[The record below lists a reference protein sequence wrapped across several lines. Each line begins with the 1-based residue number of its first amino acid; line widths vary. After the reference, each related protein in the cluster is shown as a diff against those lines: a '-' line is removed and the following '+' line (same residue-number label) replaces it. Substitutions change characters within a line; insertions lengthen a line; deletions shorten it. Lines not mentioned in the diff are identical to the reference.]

1 MADYRILPSSI
12 EAEQALLGCILL
24 DSEAQNEIVDVI
36 KVEDFYSE
44 SHQKIYSAM
53 IKIHVKS
60 IPIDFVI
67 LTNELE
73 NEKLLDKV
81 GGIDYITS
89 LTNAVPSAVNYEHYM
104 AIVKNLSIRR
114 MLIKS
119 GQNIIETSFKE
130 ENKDTALEYAE
141 KIIYDLSTKEETSNL
156 EHIGRPD
163 GALSMVLKK
172 FDEIARY
179 QGQIRGISTGLK
191 DFDAITN
198 GLQNSD
204 LILLA
209 ARPGVG
215 KTSFAMNIITNAAI
229 KCKKKCAIF
238 SLEMAKDQLMQRAL
252 CSVAKVSMGKALKGT
267 MDQDEW
273 KRIWAAEKELA
284 SSGIYIDDSSLT
296 TPSKI
301 LKKCRMLKMREGLD
315 LVMIDYLQLMSY
327 GTGTRENR
335 TQEVSDITRMLKVA
349 AKELNVPIILLSQL
363 SRSPE
368 TRPDHHPMLSD
379 LRDSGSI
386 EQDADIVLFL
396 YNPEKYNDVVLEDPP
411 GTVELIVAKHRN
423 GSVGTVK
430 LRWIGETTTFTDFD
444 EKNAY
449 KQPKEEKVEA
459 GETQNDNF
467 DMAVF
472 DEPIDDI
479 FGDEE

>member
-1 MADYRILPSSI
+1 MADYRVLPSSI
-12 EAEQALLGCILL
+12 EAEQALLGCVLL
-24 DSEAQNEIVDVI
+24 DNEAQNEILDQVLP
-36 KVEDFYSE
+36 EDFYSE
-44 SHQKIYSAM
+44 AHQRIYSAM
-53 IKIHVKS
+53 IKIHNKS
-60 IPIDFVI
+60 MPVDFVI

-73 NEKLLDKV
+73 NEDNLNKV
-81 GGIDYITS
+81 GGIDYITM

-114 MLIKS
+114 LLIKN
-119 GQNIIETSFKE
+119 GQKIIETSFKE
-130 ENKDTALEYAE
+130 ENKDVALEFAE
-141 KIIYDLSTKEETSNL
+141 KAIYDLSTKEENSNL
-156 EHIGRPD
+156 EHIGKPN

-172 FDEIARY
+172 FDDIARN
-179 QGQIRGISTGLK
+179 QGEIRGIATGLK

-215 KTSFAMNIITNAAI
+215 KTSFAMNIMTYAAI
-229 KCKKKCAIF
+229 HGRKKCAIF
-238 SLEMAKDQLMQRAL
+238 SLEMAKDQIMQRAL

-267 MDQDEW
+267 MEQDEW
-273 KRIWAAEKELA
+273 KRIWGAEKELA
-284 SSGIYIDDSSLT
+284 SSAIYIDDSSLI

-301 LKKCRMLKMREGLD
+301 LKKCRMLKMKEGLD
-315 LVMIDYLQLMSY
+315 IIMIDYLQLMTY
-327 GTGTRENR
+327 GSGNR
-335 TQEVSDITRMLKVA
+335 DNRVQEVADITRMLKVA

-368 TRPDHHPMLSD
+368 TRPDHHPLLSD
-379 LRDSGSI
+379 LRESGSI

-444 EKNAY
+444 EKTAY
-449 KQPKEEKVEA
+449 KNQKKSLLMICHKKPLS
-459 GETQNDNF
+459 
-467 DMAVF
+467 
-472 DEPIDDI
+472 I
-479 FGDEE
+479 